1 MCREPAHGHVALKNR
16 TADIK
21 FAAVTHKSPLG
32 KFSCL
37 CSKSGMRKL
46 FVIGI
51 GTGNPEHVTMQGI
64 SALNQT
70 DVVFIPT
77 KGEDKA
83 RLAGIRAQICD
94 RYISRAYELV
104 EYPISP
110 RNEATADY
118 KQRVLDWHDLI
129 AANYAQMFARA
140 HEDATGALLVW
151 GDPGVYDST
160 LRILDAAR
168 GKGGLDFEVKVIPGI
183 TAVQALTAAFA
194 IPLNTIGNP
203 VTITTGRQL
212 ARGWPE
218 GVDSVVVML
227 DGRKSY
233 ESLDPGL
240 HIYWAAYVGM
250 EEEILI
256 EGRLGDVR
264 DEITAQRDAARA
276 AHGWIMDIYLLRKL

>member
-1 MCREPAHGHVALKNR
+1 MK
-16 TADIK
+16 
-21 FAAVTHKSPLG
+21 
-32 KFSCL
+32 
-37 CSKSGMRKL
+37 KL

-51 GTGNPEHVTMQGI
+51 GTGNPQHITMQGI

-77 KGEDKA
+77 KGEEKA
-83 RLAGIRAQICD
+83 GLADIRMQICD

-118 KQRVLDWHDLI
+118 TQRVLDWHDLI
-129 AANYAQMFARA
+129 AESYAQMFARA
-140 HEDATGALLVW
+140 AADATGALLVW
-151 GDPGVYDST
+151 GDPGLYDST
-160 LRILDAAR
+160 LRILAAVR
-168 GKGGLDFEVKVIPGI
+168 EKAGLDFEIKVIPGI
-183 TAVQALTAAFA
+183 TAVQALTAAFG

-218 GVDSVVVML
+218 GADSVVVML

-233 ESLDPGL
+233 ESLDADL

-250 EEEILI
+250 EEELLI
-256 EGRLGDVR
+256 QGRLADVR
-264 DEITAQRDAARA
+264 NEISKTRDSARSR
-276 AHGWIMDIYLLRKL
+276 HGWIMDIYLLRKAR